1 MNPSDPLAKLAP
13 SGRELFDRAS
23 KLVDGAGYDDILN
36 VGGSLIVN
44 TLRQQHDNRRSAEQ
58 HFDEILA
65 RAKTKLM
72 ECYDS
77 TGRKKGIFPYHQNI
91 VVPLI
96 KPR

>member
-13 SGRELFDRAS
+13 SGRELFDNIA
-23 KLVDGAGYDDILN
+23 KLANGFGYDDILN
-36 VGGSLIVN
+36 AAGSLIVS

-58 HFDEILA
+58 HFDEIAA

-72 ECYDS
+72 ECYNS